1 MVPFVL
7 LAFIIIIGPDV
18 IAQTLYDVARNLAEL
33 QFGWLILT
41 GLTSKHISQFT
52 LKLSLMLSVVI
63 TSFPPMIG
71 FTTLATLCG
80 FAYGLKGFAIVGPG
94 AIVGSAIVFVVLR
107 LVFRKRVRRW
117 TSENEKWMALEAVI
131 VSRR

>member
-41 GLTSKHISQFT
+41 GLISKHISQFT
-52 LKLSLMLSVVI
+52 LELPLMLSVVI

-117 TSENEKWMALEAVI
+117 TSENEKWMALETVI

>member
-18 IAQTLYDVARNLAEL
+18 IAQTLYDIARNLAEL

-41 GLTSKHISQFT
+41 GLISKHISQFT
-52 LKLSLMLSVVI
+52 LELSLMLSVVI

-107 LVFRKRVRRW
+107 LIFRKRVRRW